1 MDNFCV
7 LPWFGRELNWDSRHD
22 THCCLLPKEYDI
34 KKVQKEMLEGQR
46 PRECQKCW
54 NLEDQGLTSDR
65 QLKNAALDWYWDKDM
80 QFIKQDA
87 QKGME
92 KTLMLKLL
100 TSYTCNATCVSCNSS
115 SSSSWAQLDRKEN
128 PNLSIKKYQFI
139 DLEKVYNE
147 IDFSSLVTLTLLGG
161 EPLYERKNFQVL
173 EKLLSLGN
181 DRCFISMVTNGSVA
195 LSDDF
200 KKILSKFKN
209 LNFCVSIDGT
219 HSVFEYVRYPLEWSL
234 LESNLKFF
242 RELTNLVSA
251 NYTLSNL
258 NVLYHN
264 QTVAW
269 FAEQKI
275 EYANNPVYYPAW
287 LQPRALPV
295 HVKEHLRAVLTP
307 ADYATY
313 IGESHSEA
321 DQRNFEEFLKQIK
334 RQDQLKG
341 ISIKN
346 YLPELC
352 ESIGFDLFE

>member
-1 MDNFCV
+1 MNNFCV
-7 LPWFGRELNWDSRHD
+7 LPWFGRELNWTNRID
-22 THCCLLPKEYDI
+22 THCCLLPKQYDI
-34 KKVQKEMLEGQR
+34 KKIQQEMLAGKR
-46 PRECQKCW
+46 PAECQKCW

-65 QLKNAALDWYWDKDM
+65 QLKNAALDWYWDRDL

-87 QKGME
+87 AQGLE
-92 KTLMLKLL
+92 KTLMLKMM
-100 TSYTCNATCVSCNSS
+100 TSYTCNAACVSCNAGA
-115 SSSSWAQLDRKEN
+115 SSSWAKLDYKEN
-128 PNLSIKKYQFI
+128 PKLGMKKYQFI
-139 DLEKVYNE
+139 DLDKVYNE

-161 EPLYERKNFQVL
+161 EPLYEKKNFQVL
-173 EKLLSLGN
+173 ERLLELGN

-195 LSDDF
+195 LSDEY

-219 HSVFEYVRYPLEWSL
+219 GPVFEYVRYPLDWSL
-234 LESNLKFF
+234 LEPNLKFF
-242 RELTNLVSA
+242 RELTTFVSA

-275 EYANNPVYYPAW
+275 EYANNPIYHPAW

-295 HVKEHLRAVLTP
+295 HVKQHLKTVLNP
-307 ADYATY
+307 VDYDTY
-313 IGESHSEA
+313 IGEVHSET
-321 DQRNFEEFLKQIK
+321 DQSNFEEFLKQIK
-334 RQDQLKG
+334 RQDNLKG

-352 ESIGFDLFE
+352 DLIGLDLFE